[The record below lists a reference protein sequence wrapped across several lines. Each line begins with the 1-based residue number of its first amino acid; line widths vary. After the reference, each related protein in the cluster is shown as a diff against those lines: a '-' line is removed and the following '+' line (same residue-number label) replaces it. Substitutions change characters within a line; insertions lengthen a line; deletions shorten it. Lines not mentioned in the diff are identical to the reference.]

1 MPGLHR
7 LPGDEPDRDTV
18 LQPGDLITAVELPPP
33 PPGRVHLPQGAR
45 ARLVRVRARVA
56 WRPRWTSRRRTR
68 ARTAGWRSAA
78 WRTLPWRAVRRRA
91 RAAGAAADGE
101 EFTRAADAE
110 LAEAR
115 PLPRNGYKV
124 TLARNLIVRTLQ
136 ELLP

>member
-7 LPGDEPDRDTV
+7 LPGEEPDRDTV

-33 PPGRVHLPQGAR
+33 PAGRSIYRKVRER
-45 ARLVRVRARVA
+45 ASFAFALVSLAAALDVSGDGTVRGCRLALGGVA
-56 WRPRWTSRRRTR
+56 H
-68 ARTAGWRSAA
+68 
-78 WRTLPWRAVRRRA
+78 LPWRAA
-91 RAAGAAADGE
+91 RAERALIGAAATAE

-110 LAEAR
+110 LAEAQ

-124 TLARNLIVRTLQ
+124 TLARNLIVATLQ